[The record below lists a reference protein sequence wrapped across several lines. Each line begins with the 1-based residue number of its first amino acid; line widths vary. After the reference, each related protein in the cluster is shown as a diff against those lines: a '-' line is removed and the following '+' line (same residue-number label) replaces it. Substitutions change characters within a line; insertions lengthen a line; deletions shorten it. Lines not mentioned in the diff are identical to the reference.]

1 MQLALWRCAGSVCF
15 RHGCLLF
22 RNIWALGCHFCIQ
35 SCVVSPFGWQIVF
48 MEDRCNGTFRNARF
62 AVNAFF
68 RMNEKNRFT
77 FVEAFDWTYNN
88 AVCVF
93 AVEARLSNDMS
104 HGTPFHAR
112 SSGDPFIKIEVIED
126 TLSK

>member
-1 MQLALWRCAGSVCF
+1 
-15 RHGCLLF
+15 
-22 RNIWALGCHFCIQ
+22 
-35 SCVVSPFGWQIVF
+35 
-48 MEDRCNGTFRNARF
+48 MEDRRNRAFRNARF

-77 FVEAFDWTYNN
+77 FVEAFDRTYDN

-112 SSGDPFIKIEVIED
+112 LTGDPFIKIELIRD
-126 TLSK
+126 TL

>member
-1 MQLALWRCAGSVCF
+1 V
-15 RHGCLLF
+15 
-22 RNIWALGCHFCIQ
+22 
-35 SCVVSPFGWQIVF
+35 
-48 MEDRCNGTFRNARF
+48 EDRRNRTFWNARF
-62 AVNAFF
+62 TVNAFF

-77 FVEAFDWTYNN
+77 FIEAFHWTYNN

-112 SSGDPFIKIEVIED
+112 SSGDPFIEIELIKDTYGNRNLHED
-126 TLSK
+126 KAVAICLFRANSSIKYETYTANREWWNL